1 MTYDFWTTAATA
13 DELRRTIVPGRVQQ
27 VLQVDATGLAL
38 ELYAGR
44 ERRYLLLS
52 ADQQAPRVDWWADK
66 PRRGVD
72 TPSTLLQLL
81 RKYVR
86 GGALVT
92 VSQPPW
98 ERILRLEFQ
107 HPEFGPTWIVVEL
120 IGRWANLLLLRQA
133 SSPSPPS
140 PSPPRGRGERPS
152 GTLSLPGR
160 GLG

>member
-1 MTYDFWTTAATA
+1 MGRTTPVTAELMTYDFWTTAAIA

-27 VLQVDATGLAL
+27 VVQVDATSLAL
-38 ELYAGR
+38 EIYAGR

-52 ADQQAPRVDWWADK
+52 ADQQAPRVHLLADK

-86 GGALVT
+86 GAALLA

-107 HPEFGPTWIVVEL
+107 HPEFGQTWIVVEL
-120 IGRWANLLLLRQA
+120 IGRWANLLLLRKA
-133 SSPSPPS
+133 SSPSPPEPLS
-140 PSPPRGRGERPS
+140 PRGRG
-152 GTLSLPGR
+152 
-160 GLG
+160 LG